1 MIAFAWQFE
10 VKEGREQRFEQLVG
24 VDGPWHALARRSRSF
39 LGSSFL
45 RDVAQPAPIRYL
57 LIEYWS
63 EMLVYEKY
71 QADFSD
77 EIRELELERDALV
90 ETMTP
95 TGVFAALNV
104 PDRAGP
110 TWTRRQ
116 G

>member
-10 VKEGREQRFEQLVG
+10 VKEGCETQFEQLVG
-24 VDGPWHALARRSRSF
+24 ADGPWHALARRSRSF

-45 RDVAQPAPIRYL
+45 RDLAQPTRYL
-57 LIEYWS
+57 LVEYWS
-63 EMLVYEKY
+63 EMLVYEKH

-77 EIRELELERDALV
+77 EFRDLEVRRDALV
-90 ETMTP
+90 ASMVPMGLFT
-95 TGVFAALNV
+95 ALNV

-110 TWTRRQ
+110 TWTRRH

>member
-10 VKEGREQRFEQLVG
+10 VKKGVEHRFEKLVDA
-24 VDGPWHALARRSRSF
+24 DGPWHALARRSRSF

-45 RDVAQPAPIRYL
+45 HDTAQPTCYL

-63 EMLVYEKY
+63 EMLVYEKH

-77 EIRELELERDALV
+77 EIRQLEIERDELV
-90 ETMTP
+90 EKMTP
-95 TGVFAALNV
+95 LGVFAALNV
-104 PDRAGP
+104 PDRTGP
-110 TWTRRQ
+110 TWTRRR

>member
-10 VKEGREQRFEQLVG
+10 VKKSFEPRFEQLFG
-24 VDGPWHALARRSRSF
+24 ADGPWHALARRSRSF

-45 RDVAQPAPIRYL
+45 RDVAQPTRYV

-63 EMLVYEKY
+63 EMLVYEKH

-77 EIRELELERDALV
+77 EIRQLEVERNALV

-95 TGVFAALNV
+95 TGIFTALNV

-110 TWTRRQ
+110 TWSRRR

>member
-10 VKEGREQRFEQLVG
+10 VKKGHEPRFEQLFG
-24 VDGPWHALARRSRSF
+24 ADGPWHALARRSRSF

-45 RDVAQPAPIRYL
+45 RDAAQPTRYL
-57 LIEYWS
+57 LIDYWS
-63 EMLVYEKY
+63 EMLVYEKH

-77 EIRELELERDALV
+77 QIRQLEAERDALV
-90 ETMTP
+90 DTMTP
-95 TGVFAALNV
+95 TGIFAALNV

-110 TWTRRQ
+110 TWSRRR